1 MLLSSN
7 EMLTVST
14 QRVFSNPV
22 TTLPRL
28 LNVFRDIAPLEVK
41 NKKNPGKR
49 DTLLLEAQEKA
60 SDARVRSSMEPY
72 RLYENMLFQNISK
85 MDGADL
91 YVLNGVS
98 PDRTPV
104 NPYRW
109 GVDIFHPMHFISE
122 KLWLETV
129 DKLLNIARRRRPS
142 ASLDDILGEHIVMS
156 GQITDWPGITVEDD
170 AGLKLRHP
178 YIGDV
183 RAIERSLG
191 KKRNFGTLEK
201 RLNDDV
207 PKMGNSQY
215 SEGVLSFQHFR
226 QIRDAISDLD
236 INLIEEMGG
245 RELFYDYARQ
255 HIQLIRE
262 IVIGKTAEFLGK
274 LQPENVYIHSMLTSS
289 TADIWK
295 RASESA
301 GKELKLIGGDKGPLV
316 NSDRTTLAEI
326 DPSAIR
332 LLEGLLMNN
341 YYQRTGY
348 RLEIP
353 FRVTVPERPRIET
366 FSHCPYG
373 SPWDLCNIARYCSGP
388 TSCLKSDEDKLE
400 ASDKEIIRHFALE
413 NKTGYL
419 PIEGIIYL
427 MNLRD
432 NILGM
437 DTKSFKSW
445 TADTQGKTVVPLQLP
460 QIPEVK
466 EYDIRASE
474 LTYPMD
480 TVDALTK
487 TGEQIIAEEQKKL
500 EDISVYLRRG
510 TLIHDLGLGGDQ
522 TVYRNLLHPDFRL
535 PRKEYC
541 DQEGPERKHTVYNF
555 LPNSSH
561 FAAVEERLLKL
572 GKRYDVS
579 GMLELL
585 AEIEGKPK
593 IVVSGHP
600 DAAAQLYSPDTRIE
614 ESPLTIID
622 LKTSMAISSERKN
635 VTNQLLVYGMAIRQM
650 LNRDTDTIYTIP
662 VYTRFSSNR
671 LLPQEKRDMTDYGQ
685 FHRQKPAPVKVLVG
699 SERMQEMQNRLLEL
713 YVAKMHVGLIR
724 N

>member
-1 MLLSSN
+1 
-7 EMLTVST
+7 MLTVST